1 MSDTPTNNE
10 PKAGYKTTEFWL
22 AAAASIV
29 GLLFAADIFPAESQ
43 GEKLLG
49 LAGMVL
55 TSLGYTVSRTMVK
68 K

>member
-1 MSDTPTNNE
+1 MSDTTTTE

-22 AAAASIV
+22 TAAASLV
-29 GLLFAADIFPAESQ
+29 GLLFASEIFPTDSQ

-55 TSLGYTVSRTMVK
+55 TSLGYTVSRTLVK